1 MSVDMSADAVTQRLK
16 TLDELWEL
24 SVSLMRAKPE
34 RSKVELVNEVTLA
47 DTATSEEDAAGDI

>member
-34 RSKVELVNEVTLA
+34 RSKVELVNEVALA
-47 DTATSEEDAAGDI
+47 DTPASEEDAAGDI